1 MVGVTVRE
9 VLTLPALRG
18 SYVVAGNRGLERRV
32 IGVNVMEVPDIESF
46 VKGGELL
53 LTTGYPLRD
62 HPDELSSLVR
72 TLARLGLAALAIK
85 TGRYIERLPPAVLEA
100 ADELGL
106 PVIAVGESVSF
117 NEVIGA
123 VLAVVLT
130 EYGAEPDNAEA
141 IRERL
146 TGVAL
151 AGGGL
156 DEIARTLSGALARPV
171 LVVDPEG
178 NRLGSGSGPDRGVGR
193 PASWTFPISVAG
205 FERGRIVVGG
215 DTEPS
220 LGQRRL
226 IRQACFAAA
235 MHIAQALASLELD
248 RQMRVLFLEELV
260 AGKVTDDALVKE
272 RSRLF
277 GWDLSVPHQVVIAA
291 CDVDVRNPSLA
302 AASRWSLPRGS
313 ISWRREHQ
321 MVALVPVDT
330 GTGNPNATEWL
341 ERWRSRLMA
350 AGGGSVIVAAGGI
363 ASSVGDLPAAH
374 DAARESLAIAQAIGR
389 PVVEHRALALE
400 RVIRSVPREKLKELI
415 EQEIGALIIADR
427 VNGSDLCA
435 TLEMFLETS
444 NAAEAARRLHV
455 HYNTLKH
462 RIARVGELIPADL
475 HDPSTRSTLA
485 FALRARAL
493 L

>member
-1 MVGVTVRE
+1 MAGVTVRE

-18 SYVVAGNRGLERRV
+18 SYVVAGHRGIERRV

-46 VKGGELL
+46 VKAGELL

-62 HPDELSSLVR
+62 NPEELSSLVR

-100 ADELGL
+100 ADELGF

-123 VLAVVLT
+123 TLAVVLT

-171 LVVDPEG
+171 VVVDPEG
-178 NRLGSGSGPDRGVGR
+178 TRLGSGNGPAEGVGQ

-205 FERGRIVVGG
+205 SQRGRIVVDG
-215 DTEPS
+215 DAEPS

-260 AGKVTDDALVKE
+260 AGKVADEALVQE

-302 AASRWSLPRGS
+302 ATSRRSLPRGS
-313 ISWRREHQ
+313 ISWRREHHV
-321 MVALVPVDT
+321 VALVPVDT
-330 GTGNPNATEWL
+330 VAGNANATEWL
-341 ERWRSRLMA
+341 ERWRSKLMA
-350 AGGGSVIVAAGGI
+350 AGGGSVIVAAGGV

-374 DAARESLAIAQAIGR
+374 DAARESLAIARAIGR

-400 RVIRSVPREKLKELI
+400 RVIRSVPRDSLKQLVDQAIGPLI
-415 EQEIGALIIADR
+415 VADR
-427 VNGSDLCA
+427 MTGSELCA
-435 TLEMFLETS
+435 TLEMYLGTS

-462 RIARVGELIPADL
+462 RIARIAELIPADL

-485 FALRARAL
+485 FALRARPL